1 MVAPTLMVG
10 GSTPEELS
18 QNIVNFVKT
27 SKVDIQ
33 HCGADTRL
41 SEPMQAP
48 DGETGQFAYAWVP
61 PQTAMNLFN
70 QPRFYVR
77 FYGTSAHVDYKVGPK
92 PVSLFVPEIRNGHL
106 ALGVNEVP
114 PAAGPNGEPEFLT
127 FRGRVGIHYDQEMS
141 GGEDAPN
148 EVAVFSFRNAPPPSL
163 VGDQIAFQLSAE
175 VDRSNSDV
183 ESGREDPTTLDVAV
197 IDGATKKI
205 TPLTIPQ
212 DGNAPLEPPLLIESR
227 LPSFFTIPANS
238 VTGPDYQI
246 ILHCRN
252 TAQMVGLYPTSLQL
266 VISRQWFEFNLAK
279 SLFILWMMSILVII
293 LSVLCSTFLSWPIA
307 VVLTVLLLLGH
318 WGVDQLADTNAP
330 GLGRQLVNDFKFTD
344 VALSS
349 VVSTGVD
356 TLSRVLNAFGHAL
369 PDTSKFD
376 AIEDIQQGVSVS
388 AERLLEG
395 LTVLAGFGIPS
406 LVLAYLIMRGKEV
419 AP

>member
-1 MVAPTLMVG
+1 
-10 GSTPEELS
+10 
-18 QNIVNFVKT
+18 
-27 SKVDIQ
+27 
-33 HCGADTRL
+33 
-41 SEPMQAP
+41 
-48 DGETGQFAYAWVP
+48 
-61 PQTAMNLFN
+61 
-70 QPRFYVR
+70 
-77 FYGTSAHVDYKVGPK
+77 
-92 PVSLFVPEIRNGHL
+92 
-106 ALGVNEVP
+106 
-114 PAAGPNGEPEFLT
+114 
-127 FRGRVGIHYDQEMS
+127 
-141 GGEDAPN
+141 
-148 EVAVFSFRNAPPPSL
+148 
-163 VGDQIAFQLSAE
+163 
-175 VDRSNSDV
+175 
-183 ESGREDPTTLDVAV
+183 V